1 MGVSKRLSGK
11 EAGWLRSYRKVN
23 YLFGRSYGTRKERYF
38 WSPVPPRSIAHD
50 EGRRPIQ
57 ELPRDCRRTQ
67 TNLKPQRGS
76 AVVHP
81 CYHSKSLKSCDT
93 FARRG
98 VLS

>member
-23 YLFGRSYGTRKERYF
+23 YLFGRSYGTRKKGYF
-38 WSPVPPRSIAHD
+38 WGPVPPRSIAHD

-67 TNLKPQRGS
+67 TNLKSQTAS
-76 AVVHP
+76 AVVH
-81 CYHSKSLKSCDT
+81 SLLSQQIT
-93 FARRG
+93 LRVATLSRTAR
-98 VLS
+98 S